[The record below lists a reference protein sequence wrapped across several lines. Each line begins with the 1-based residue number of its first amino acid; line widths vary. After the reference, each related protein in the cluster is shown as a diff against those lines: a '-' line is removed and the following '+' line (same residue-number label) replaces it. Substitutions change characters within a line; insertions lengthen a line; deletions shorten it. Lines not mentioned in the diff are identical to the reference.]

1 METIKA
7 GCFLF
12 NKEDKKV
19 ALVYREKQKDY
30 TFPKGH
36 LEEGED
42 LKTCAIREV
51 EEETK
56 RKPEIIENIKP
67 FEQRYTTKVGEKCA
81 CYMFVAKDIG
91 KSDNS
96 SLDTHDVCWV
106 DFDKVEEV
114 LSYKSLKKEWKKV
127 KKIILREIN
136 KE

>member
-56 RKPEIIENIKP
+56 RKPEIIEDIKP
-67 FEQRYTTKVGEKCA
+67 FEQRYTTKVGEKCV

>member
-1 METIKA
+1 METVKA

-12 NKEDKKV
+12 NKEEKKI

-56 RKPEIIENIKP
+56 RKPEIIEDIKP
-67 FEQRYTTKVGEKCA
+67 FEQRYTTKVGEKCV
-81 CYMFVAKDIG
+81 CYMFVAKDVG
-91 KSDNS
+91 KSDNA
-96 SLDTHDVCWV
+96 SLDTHEVCWV
-106 DFDKVEEV
+106 NFDQVEEA
-114 LSYKSLKKEWKKV
+114 LSYKSLKKEWKRV